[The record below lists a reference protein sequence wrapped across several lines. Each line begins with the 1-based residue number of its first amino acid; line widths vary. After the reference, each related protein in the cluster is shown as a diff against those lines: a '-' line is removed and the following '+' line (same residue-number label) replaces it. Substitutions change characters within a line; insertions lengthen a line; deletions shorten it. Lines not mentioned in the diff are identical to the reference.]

1 MLKPWRKH
9 WGMCLI
15 GVKNVFENLPKTS
28 KEIVENIVKKG
39 CVRIERIVSN
49 GDSSEE
55 GFFYDQDEYEF
66 VMLVQGRATLFFESD
81 GYVELKRGDYLIIEP
96 HKKHRV
102 ESTSKDAIWLCV
114 FYR

>member
-1 MLKPWRKH
+1 MY
-9 WGMCLI
+9 LI
-15 GVKNVFENLPKTS
+15 GVRNVFESLPNTK
-28 KEIVENIVKKG
+28 KEVFEKIVEKG

-66 VMLVQGRATLFFESD
+66 VLLMQGNATLFFESE